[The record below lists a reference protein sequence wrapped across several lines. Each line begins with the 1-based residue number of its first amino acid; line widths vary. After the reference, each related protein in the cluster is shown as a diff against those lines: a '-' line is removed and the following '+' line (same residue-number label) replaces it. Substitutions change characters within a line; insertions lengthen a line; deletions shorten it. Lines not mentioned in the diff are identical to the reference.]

1 MGAAV
6 SRRLRLAGFDYAD
19 QSQRGYWATL
29 RDGAGNTVIVTDYP
43 RTLLSMLRAG
53 VLEGEAQRD
62 AVDELRFSRRVRLAE
77 KG

>member
-43 RTLLSMLRAG
+43 STLLSMLRAG
-53 VLEGEAQRD
+53 VLERD